1 MKIIITEYFE
11 KILKKVASDLNISDL
26 IQKINI
32 ESKNFINLKNP
43 YFKVKIKSKTKTY
56 RLLLLYEAE
65 NLIILFINIFDKKDK
80 IY

>member
-56 RLLLLYEAE
+56 RLLLLYESE